1 MMHRKNN
8 HLQEVKECKNI
19 KAGLNCWKGP
29 VNCWYRHDPPSASTL
44 KKTIATP
51 PFKFNL
57 QNFPVGP
64 TPQAGLVGQEQT
76 QLQLI
81 QQTLQQQQQQMN
93 AMMTVIM
100 SLNK

>member
-1 MMHRKNN
+1 MKSRNAR
-8 HLQEVKECKNI
+8 I
-19 KAGLNCWKGP
+19 LNCWKGP

-51 PFKFNL
+51 SFKFNL

-64 TPQAGLVGQEQT
+64 TPQAGVVGQEQT

-81 QQTLQQQQQQMN
+81 QQTLQMN
-93 AMMTVIM
+93 AMMTIVM
-100 SLNK
+100 GLNK